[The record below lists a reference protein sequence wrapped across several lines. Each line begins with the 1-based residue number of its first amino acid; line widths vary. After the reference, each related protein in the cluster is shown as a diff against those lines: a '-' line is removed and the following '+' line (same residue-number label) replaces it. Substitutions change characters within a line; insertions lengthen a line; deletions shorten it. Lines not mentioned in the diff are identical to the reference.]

1 MGLSPEVSKLH
12 QLHFFLGLFKWWQ
25 KHHDLHSLGRL
36 GCGNAQLICS
46 LVSHLT
52 RIYLPVNYTFLNPTV
67 IGSRFGQIKP
77 RAIIFWGEL
86 WVKHTLESHWLQTT
100 FSQSVLSCLATLAAL
115 GGRVDKAD
123 TAPLWKDISKCFSVR
138 KMALLSLIYIQIS
151 HFLMALSST
160 YFYLTS
166 CALWVCSLT
175 LNF

>member
-1 MGLSPEVSKLH
+1 MSTLLCSLKADCCPAGDFTRTFCLQCRWAYPQKLASSH

-25 KHHDLHSLGRL
+25 KHHDPHSLGRL
-36 GCGNAQLICS
+36 GRGNAQLICS

-86 WVKHTLESHWLQTT
+86 WVKHALESHWLQTT

-123 TAPLWKDISKCFSVR
+123 TAPL
-138 KMALLSLIYIQIS
+138 
-151 HFLMALSST
+151 
-160 YFYLTS
+160 
-166 CALWVCSLT
+166 
-175 LNF
+175 